1 MTTFQRRQRM
11 LTLLREQPGIRV
23 PELAQTL
30 EVSQATVRNDMNAL
44 AAAGLLTRVRGGAV
58 PSDRPGVESLEFSAR
73 TGVNESA
80 KLRIARWAA
89 DLVEDGDAILLD
101 ASSTVYHMAQFLEN
115 RRRLTVITNGIEVG
129 RKLAANPSNTVI
141 LLGGAIRPNGA
152 SVTGLL
158 SESLLRTLHI
168 KLAFVSCV
176 GFTRDV
182 GLTEDDLEEAQLKSQ
197 MIASAGSVVALIDSS
212 KFGQL
217 ALTPFARLDQVSHIF
232 TDSDVDPGWVEQL
245 RQACAMLTVCAVNTI
260 ATYSPCT
267 PETTHYRIGFANLSE
282 QIPFAVDVRRGL
294 ERAAHDAGIVDLIV
308 ADNQLDAERAIGVAD
323 RLLAQRLDLLIEYQV
338 DTRAGEVIMTKCR
351 DAGVPVIAVDIPML
365 GATFFGVDNY
375 RAGYM
380 AGAAL
385 GNWVREHWQ
394 GELDR
399 LIVLEEPRT
408 GPFAATRLHSQQ
420 EGLQS
425 IIGPLPE
432 DRILHLDCGNTAET
446 TEVRLRTVFLDRVM
460 TGAHRIAV
468 ISINDDAA
476 IGAIAAARGMGRAD
490 DVIVVGQGADR
501 RAREE
506 MLRPDSRLVG
516 STSYEPERY
525 GEQLI
530 PLALSILRREP
541 VPPAVYVA
549 HHFISAENISQFYPV
564 SVSS

>member
-1 MTTFQRRQRM
+1 M

-23 PELAQTL
+23 PELAQAL

-380 AGAAL
+380 AGAAV